1 MYLLDHNHP
10 TELLHERQEVLMREA
25 RDARLA
31 REPRAARP
39 KDKARSRRGRGSS
52 FGSSFGERSPCG
64 GAPASRSSGRRGSRT
79 EREEIK
85 WRR

>member
-39 KDKARSRRGRGSS
+39 KDKARSRRGRS
-52 FGSSFGERSPCG
+52 GEFVREFVRRTI
-64 GAPASRSSGRRGSRT
+64 ALWGRPGVPFFRA
-79 EREEIK
+79 
-85 WRR
+85 